1 MDKYKRDHSVI
12 KLLQIVSAIS
22 FILCVVFIILLIL
35 SRNSDIQL
43 WYSRYLEYL
52 ASAEY
57 KVEHMSEKFSVF
69 LIVIFLYAFKAV
81 FPIYL
86 YPVSALCAVTSAVFP
101 SYFSIPINLL
111 GLSVLYSVKYFW
123 GTKVGANG
131 VQNILQKSESIL
143 GNDDI
148 DFTVAMDEICYPLHP
163 QVGQQLETVH
173 ISMSLKSNDR
183 QFDIIKITIKDRSI
197 TGRET
202 VTVPAGTFDCWTVNE
217 TEVMKTPIGMGTTT
231 QSVTWYAEGI
241 GEVKSQTLNKRGK
254 LEESSELVSIAV
266 VRRRSEERRVG
277 KECRSRWS
285 PYH

>member
-1 MDKYKRDHSVI
+1 MTSDRKSETAMKALKPIIASLTLLFAVPVCIAGNPFVPSEKGTALTYVNRDRKGNIIGRSVQTVTDI
-12 KLLQIVSAIS
+12 AETAEGTVITINDRALDADGKPLTADTSAM
-22 FILCVVFIILLIL
+22 
-35 SRNSDIQL
+35 SDITVQIRI
-43 WYSRYLEYL
+43 SGDR
-52 ASAEY
+52 
-57 KVEHMSEKFSVF
+57 
-69 LIVIFLYAFKAV
+69 VIF
-81 FPIYL
+81 PME
-86 YPVSALCAVTSAVFP
+86 
-101 SYFSIPINLL
+101 
-111 GLSVLYSVKYFW
+111 
-123 GTKVGANG
+123 
-131 VQNILQKSESIL
+131 NIDQLIAEIKESIL

-266 VRRRSEERRVG
+266 VRR
-277 KECRSRWS
+277 
-285 PYH
+285 